1 MNLRWYFLK
10 FNRNDMKLHQIQN
23 YIKFGKMFYEM
34 NEIRWNSM
42 KLDSM
47 RVYVYDDYFWD
58 VKIQWNHI
66 EMRRK
71 WFSKH
76 LKFNCETSNSIV
88 KHQIRHEITSKS
100 DMKFNCETSNQTW
113 KLHQNEAKFNCETSN
128 QTWNSIVKPRNE
140 AKFNCETSKWDE
152 NDFLK
157 RHITHRNSMKS
168 HRNEAKMIFWNDI
181 LHIEIQSN
189 SIKSGIIH
197 AALSNL

>member
-1 MNLRWYFLK
+1 MTW
-10 FNRNDMKLHQIQN
+10 N
-23 YIKFGKMFYEM
+23 YIKFKITSNSVKCFMKWTKFDE
-34 NEIRWNSM
+34 NSM

-100 DMKFNCETSNQTW
+100 DMKFNCETSKWGEIQLWNLKMRRKWFSETTYYTS
-113 KLHQNEAKFNCETSN
+113 KFN
-128 QTWNSIVKPRNE
+128 Q
-140 AKFNCETSKWDE
+140 
-152 NDFLK
+152 
-157 RHITHRNSMKS
+157 
-168 HRNEAKMIFWNDI
+168 
-181 LHIEIQSN
+181 IQSN
-189 SIKSGIIH
+189 Q
-197 AALSNL
+197 ALFTQHYRICNS